1 MSGFCI
7 SKHGIKYDDTY
18 NVIISTYK
26 QLMMKKTILHVFL
39 ILILLPITTW
49 SQITDEN
56 RSVTDLV
63 LNELNRERLIQR
75 ENLDFRIKQIDSKL
89 ISLDESLKSTS
100 SATEKVEKL
109 VERVQIL
116 EEKQSELDKNSVSV
130 YKYNYSS
137 AVLNLASMEREIK
150 PLNLFNSSREFY
162 TTLDKVSNPM
172 TYEGYAVWFKEF
184 EKYIEDNKKD
194 EAKLSALS
202 HILNVTGN
210 LAEGTPFTGMFAG
223 SLFDGIGSFIN
234 SLGRRDRD
242 LREKSL
248 KMFKLTTTVSQFT
261 HDKDLIETEWKA
273 ITKSLDELKELQDEA
288 MEKNIVEILGI
299 NRNEFKKNFTD
310 ETDAKKRTEYI
321 LNVSKIAENK
331 IAQEKTKNPENW
343 KQTYYNQ
350 MVAVQNLKI
359 RFGTITFRILE
370 NLDKYKG
377 LINKY
382 KNDEFLKDRVAELN
396 LKLDLVKNSFETT
409 FNPQDYIKASN
420 EMYIVE

>member
-1 MSGFCI
+1 
-7 SKHGIKYDDTY
+7 
-18 NVIISTYK
+18 
-26 QLMMKKTILHVFL
+26 MKNPLTRIFL
-39 ILILLPITTW
+39 IVLLLPIAGF
-49 SQITDEN
+49 SQTPGEIPRIINDN
-56 RSVTDLV
+56 KSVTDLV
-63 LNELNRERLIQR
+63 LLELNRERSLQR

-89 ISLDESLKSTS
+89 STLDESLKNTS
-100 SATEKVEKL
+100 SATEKVDKL
-109 VERVQIL
+109 VQRVQIL
-116 EEKQSELDKNSVSV
+116 EEKQSELDKNVVSV

-172 TYEGYAVWFKEF
+172 TYEGYAAWFKEF

-194 EAKLSALS
+194 EARLNALS

-234 SLGRRDRD
+234 SLGRRDRE

-273 ITKSLDELKELQDEA
+273 ITKSLDELKELQDKA

-299 NRNEFKKNFTD
+299 NRADFKRNFTD

-321 LNVSKIAENK
+321 LNISKIAENK
-331 IAQEKTKNPENW
+331 IAEEKNKNPENW
-343 KQTYYNQ
+343 KQEYYNQ

-359 RFGTITFRILE
+359 RFGTLTFRILE
-370 NLDKYKG
+370 NLDKYKS

-382 KNDEFLKDRVAELN
+382 KGDENLKTRIAELD
-396 LKLDLVKNSFETT
+396 LKLDMVRNSFEST
-409 FNPQDYIKASN
+409 FNPQVYIKASN

>member
-1 MSGFCI
+1 
-7 SKHGIKYDDTY
+7 
-18 NVIISTYK
+18 
-26 QLMMKKTILHVFL
+26 MKKSNFIILIICVFL
-39 ILILLPITTW
+39 PFV
-49 SQITDEN
+49 SVGQITDEN

-63 LNELNRERLIQR
+63 LTELNRERLIQR
-75 ENLDFRIKQIDSKL
+75 ENLDFRIKEIDSK
-89 ISLDESLKSTS
+89 ISSLDASLKNTS
-100 SATEKVEKL
+100 SSSEKVEKL

-116 EEKQSELDKNSVSV
+116 EEKQSELDKNVVSV

-162 TTLDKVSNPM
+162 TTLDRVSNPM

-184 EKYIEDNKKD
+184 EKYIENNKKD
-194 EAKLSALS
+194 EARLAALS
-202 HILNVTGN
+202 HILNITGN

-234 SLGRRDRD
+234 SLGKRDKD

-273 ITKSLDELKELQDEA
+273 ITKSLDELKELQHKA
-288 MEKNIVEILGI
+288 MEKNMVEILGVD
-299 NRNEFKKNFTD
+299 RTEFQKNFTD
-310 ETDAKKRTEYI
+310 ETDAKKRTQYI
-321 LNVSKIAENK
+321 LNISKIAENK
-331 IAQEKTKNPENW
+331 IAEEKNKNPENW
-343 KQTYYNQ
+343 KQEYYNQ
-350 MVAVQNLKI
+350 MVTVQNLKI
-359 RFGTITFRILE
+359 RFGTVTFRIME
-370 NLDKYKG
+370 NLSKYKT

-382 KNDEFLKDRVAELN
+382 RNDENLKDRVAQLD
-396 LKLDLVKNSFETT
+396 LKLDLVKNSFEST

>member
-1 MSGFCI
+1 MMNISFRKSLFVLMLPFAGFAQSPVENSRTI
-7 SKHGIKYDDTY
+7 SDNK
-18 NVIISTYK
+18 
-26 QLMMKKTILHVFL
+26 
-39 ILILLPITTW
+39 
-49 SQITDEN
+49 
-56 RSVTDLV
+56 SVTDLV
-63 LNELNRERLIQR
+63 LLELNRERSLQR
-75 ENLDFRIKQIDSKL
+75 ENLDFRIKQIDTKL
-89 ISLDESLKSTS
+89 STLDESIKNTS
-100 SATEKVEKL
+100 SATEKVDKL
-109 VERVQIL
+109 VQRVQIL
-116 EEKQSELDKNSVSV
+116 EEKQSELDKNVVSV

-172 TYEGYAVWFKEF
+172 TYDGYAAWFKEF

-194 EAKLSALS
+194 EARLTALS
-202 HILNVTGN
+202 HILSVTGN

-273 ITKSLDELKELQDEA
+273 ITKSLDELKELQDMA
-288 MEKNIVEILGI
+288 MEKNIVELLGI
-299 NRNEFKKNFTD
+299 NRADFKKNFTD

-321 LNVSKIAENK
+321 LNISKIAENK
-331 IAQEKTKNPENW
+331 ITDEKNKNPENW
-343 KQTYYNQ
+343 KQEYYTQ

-359 RFGTITFRILE
+359 RFGTLTFRILE
-370 NLDKYKG
+370 NLDKYKT

-382 KNDEFLKDRVAELN
+382 KADENLKSRIAELD
-396 LKLDLVKNSFETT
+396 LKLDLVRNSFEST
-409 FNPQDYIKASN
+409 FNPQVYIKASN

>member
-1 MSGFCI
+1 
-7 SKHGIKYDDTY
+7 
-18 NVIISTYK
+18 
-26 QLMMKKTILHVFL
+26 MKNPLSRIFL
-39 ILILLPITTW
+39 IALLLPFAGF
-49 SQITDEN
+49 SQTPGEN
-56 RSVTDLV
+56 PRIINDNKSVTDLV
-63 LNELNRERLIQR
+63 LLELNRERSLQR
-75 ENLDFRIKQIDSKL
+75 ENLDFRIKQIDTKL
-89 ISLDESLKSTS
+89 STLDESIKNTS
-100 SATEKVEKL
+100 SATEKVDKL
-109 VERVQIL
+109 VQRVQIL
-116 EEKQSELDKNSVSV
+116 EEKQSELDKNVVSV

-172 TYEGYAVWFKEF
+172 TYEGYAAWFKEF
-184 EKYIEDNKKD
+184 EKYIEENKKD
-194 EAKLSALS
+194 EARLSALS
-202 HILNVTGN
+202 HILTVTGN

-234 SLGRRDRD
+234 SLGRRDRE

-273 ITKSLDELKELQDEA
+273 ITKSLDELKELQDKA

-299 NRNEFKKNFTD
+299 NRADFKRNFTD

-321 LNVSKIAENK
+321 LNISKIAENK
-331 IAQEKTKNPENW
+331 IAEEKNKNPENW
-343 KQTYYNQ
+343 KQEYYNQ

-359 RFGTITFRILE
+359 RFGTLTFRILE
-370 NLDKYKG
+370 NLDKYKS

-382 KNDEFLKDRVAELN
+382 KGDENLKTRIAELD
-396 LKLDLVKNSFETT
+396 LKLDMVRNSFEST
-409 FNPQDYIKASN
+409 FNPQVYIKASN